1 MPSARLHASAR
12 GGSLQGAVATLARRS
27 WHAACHSQVRDV
39 NKGGVMADAWKEAEK
54 AAQRG
59 VAAAQDDATRVAANA
74 TKRFG
79 DLSKK
84 GQELAREA
92 DQRIEEYTGRSSDAW
107 IKEGSRFIKTR
118 PWTAVAMVAV
128 AAYLFGKLR
137 G

>member
-1 MPSARLHASAR
+1 
-12 GGSLQGAVATLARRS
+12 
-27 WHAACHSQVRDV
+27 
-39 NKGGVMADAWKEAEK
+39 MAEAWKDTEK

-59 VAAAQDDATRVAANA
+59 VAAASQ
-74 TKRFG
+74 
-79 DLSKK
+79 
-84 GQELAREA
+84 QLAREA

-107 IKEGSRFIKTR
+107 IKEGSRFITTR

>member
-1 MPSARLHASAR
+1 
-12 GGSLQGAVATLARRS
+12 
-27 WHAACHSQVRDV
+27 
-39 NKGGVMADAWKEAEK
+39 MADTWKEAEK

-59 VAAAQDDATRVAANA
+59 VTAAQDEAARVAANA
-74 TKRFG
+74 TKQLG

-84 GQELAREA
+84 GQEFAREA
-92 DQRIEEYTGRSSDAW
+92 DQRIAEYTGRSSDAW

-128 AAYLFGKLR
+128 AAYLVGKLR

>member
-1 MPSARLHASAR
+1 M
-12 GGSLQGAVATLARRS
+12 TLAALRS
-27 WHAACHSQVRDV
+27 FETA

-59 VAAAQDDATRVAANA
+59 AAAAQDEATRVAANA
-74 TKRFG
+74 TKQFG

-84 GQELAREA
+84 GQQLAREA
-92 DQRIEEYTGRSSDAW
+92 DQRIKEYTGRGSDAW
-107 IKEGSRFIKTR
+107 IKEGSRFITTR

-128 AAYLFGKLR
+128 AAYFFGKLR

>member
-1 MPSARLHASAR
+1 MAEAR
-12 GGSLQGAVATLARRS
+12 
-27 WHAACHSQVRDV
+27 
-39 NKGGVMADAWKEAEK
+39 KEAEK
-54 AAQRG
+54 
-59 VAAAQDDATRVAANA
+59 VAANA
-74 TKRFG
+74 SKQLG

-84 GQELAREA
+84 GQEFAREA

-107 IKEGSRFIKTR
+107 IKEGSRFITTR

>member
-1 MPSARLHASAR
+1 
-12 GGSLQGAVATLARRS
+12 
-27 WHAACHSQVRDV
+27 
-39 NKGGVMADAWKEAEK
+39 MAEAWKETEK

-59 VAAAQDDATRVAANA
+59 VAAAQDDAARVAANA
-74 TKRFG
+74 TKQF
-79 DLSKK
+79 
-84 GQELAREA
+84 ARDA

-128 AAYLFGKLR
+128 AAYVFGKLR

>member
-1 MPSARLHASAR
+1 
-12 GGSLQGAVATLARRS
+12 
-27 WHAACHSQVRDV
+27 
-39 NKGGVMADAWKEAEK
+39 MAEAWKETEK

-59 VAAAQDDATRVAANA
+59 VAAAQDDAARVAANA
-74 TKRFG
+74 TKQFG

-84 GQELAREA
+84 GQQFARDA

-107 IKEGSRFIKTR
+107 IKEGSRFVKTR

-128 AAYLFGKLR
+128 AAYVFGKLR